1 MHNQPFQN
9 DALLFKALAH
19 PVRIAILELLRSGE
33 QCVCHMEAALGR
45 RQAYISQQ
53 LAVLREAGL
62 ILDRREG
69 LNIFYQIVRPELFE
83 LLDSARMLTGVAPA
97 TTERPQNC
105 PCPKCTPEVVIVG

>member
-1 MHNQPFQN
+1 MHNQSFQN

-19 PVRIAILELLRSGE
+19 PVRIAILELLRGGE

-69 LNIFYQIVRPELFE
+69 LNIFYQVVRPEVFE
-83 LLDSARMLTGVAPA
+83 LLDSAHALTGAAPV
-97 TTERPQNC
+97 TTKRPEKC